1 MFGVQGFLRRTESE
15 AHLHF
20 TRCAQ
25 RSCHIGKG
33 RYDLGPTHGPPVHV
47 KLSKATYCP
56 ATSRPCYKVATK
68 TSTPPSPRISEGVE
82 GGKQKIW
89 STPTVKPTSAALF
102 ATRAAMSKW
111 LRMKNSSISSQM
123 SQTAH
128 LEDPQATRRVQH
140 AHCTQTQLPAP
151 QSHFDARSVCTPRDS
166 YAEQKHSDCHLH
178 FARCAQRSLVGEE
191 TTQGQ
196 HTDLQST

>member
-1 MFGVQGFLRRTESE
+1 MGLSNESYFFWDSYAE
-15 AHLHF
+15 QKHSDCHLHF

-25 RSCHIGKG
+25 RSCHIGRG
-33 RYDLGPTHGPPVHV
+33 RDDPGPTHRPPVHV

-56 ATSRPCYKVATK
+56 GTSWPCYKVATK
-68 TSTPPSPRISEGVE
+68 TSTPPSPRFSEGVE

-111 LRMKNSSISSQM
+111 LRMKTFQAQTKM

-128 LEDPQATRRVQH
+128 LDLKQH
-140 AHCTQTQLPAP
+140 AESNTLTAHKRNCLLPNPTSMHAP
-151 QSHFDARSVCTPRDS
+151 RAPRKLTILIITCS
-166 YAEQKHSDCHLH
+166 PSKGTYNY
-178 FARCAQRSLVGEE
+178 
-191 TTQGQ
+191 TY
-196 HTDLQST
+196 